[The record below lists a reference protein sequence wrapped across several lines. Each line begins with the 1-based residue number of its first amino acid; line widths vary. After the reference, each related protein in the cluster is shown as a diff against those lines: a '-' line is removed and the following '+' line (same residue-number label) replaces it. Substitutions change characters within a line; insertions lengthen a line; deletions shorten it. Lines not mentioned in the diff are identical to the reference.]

1 MTVEEHYAKLLQL
14 PPPWE
19 VTKVEES
26 LPEQRVSVGLRWPDG
41 MSACC
46 PECGQPAPIY
56 DRLPERT
63 WRHLS
68 VM

>member
-26 LPEQRVSVGLRWPDG
+26 LIEHRVTVLALAGW
-41 MSACC
+41 
-46 PECGQPAPIY
+46 GQIA
-56 DRLPERT
+56 LPGVR
-63 WRHLS
+63 
-68 VM
+68 